1 MQTSILTP
9 QEIFFKI
16 VRYEVPVFQRPYIWT
31 KDDQWEPLWEDVSDM
46 AEAVENRKSFW
57 RGWLSSHFMG
67 AIVLAPHQSEGIRC
81 S

>member
-31 KDDQWEPLWEDVSDM
+31 KDDQ
-46 AEAVENRKSFW
+46 
-57 RGWLSSHFMG
+57 
-67 AIVLAPHQSEGIRC
+67 
-81 S
+81 